1 MKNVKLTSLNCSPT
15 NVGDNVS
22 AMMYL
27 SQDLK
32 YWCFHSGI
40 SDIYGWNKRS
50 VSQDLFIQKLS
61 RIYQALSKVL
71 LNILP
76 SEYFGV
82 LMSTRLDTSV
92 ENPGAKHDCAMK
104 PSFSSLRQTAWSSR
118 LQSHP
123 GMFSNKPLLWYCISW
138 RMTLVSSQ

>member
-1 MKNVKLTSLNCSPT
+1 MLVIMFLPWCTCHKTWNIDVSTRAYLIYTDKIVK
-15 NVGDNVS
+15 
-22 AMMYL
+22 
-27 SQDLK
+27 
-32 YWCFHSGI
+32 W
-40 SDIYGWNKRS
+40 
-50 VSQDLFIQKLS
+50 VSQDLFSKKLS
-61 RIYQALSKVL
+61 RIYQGLSTVL

>member
-1 MKNVKLTSLNCSPT
+1 MKNDNYTSLNCSPT

-40 SDIYGWNKRS
+40 SDIELKYRS
-50 VSQDLFIQKLS
+50 VSICHHKKLYRELYS
-61 RIYQALSKVL
+61 VRLKM
-71 LNILP
+71 LP
-76 SEYFGV
+76 SEYLGV
-82 LMSTRLDTSV
+82 LMSTRLDTRV

-104 PSFSSLRQTAWSSR
+104 PSFNSLRQTA
-118 LQSHP
+118 
-123 GMFSNKPLLWYCISW
+123 
-138 RMTLVSSQ
+138 